1 MTNKSL
7 VDKLLQ
13 ASQKIQRSSL
23 RGSGNY
29 IVSNPNVFTATYR
42 IAKIKR
48 IFESLNDRIY
58 TKEFERVF
66 KSDVRKLIRKKKINK
81 LFND

>member
-29 IVSNPNVFTATYR
+29 IVSNPNVFTSTYR

-48 IFESLNDRIY
+48 IFEFCSLNFLDKY
-58 TKEFERVF
+58 
-66 KSDVRKLIRKKKINK
+66 DL
-81 LFND
+81 

>member
-13 ASQKIQRSSL
+13 ASQKIHQSSL

-29 IVSNPNVFTATYR
+29 VVSNPNVFTAIYR

-48 IFESLNDRIY
+48 IFEFCSI
-58 TKEFERVF
+58 
-66 KSDVRKLIRKKKINK
+66 
-81 LFND
+81 

>member
-29 IVSNPNVFTATYR
+29 VVSNPNVFTAIYR

-48 IFESLNDRIY
+48 IFEFCSI
-58 TKEFERVF
+58 
-66 KSDVRKLIRKKKINK
+66 
-81 LFND
+81 